1 MSELIHLTA
10 GFCVGFT
17 IGVKIILNY
26 INNKKSIL
34 INEYSQVC
42 PTLVQPLRL
51 LIRQ

>member
-1 MSELIHLTA
+1 MYTKLIHLTA

-26 INNKKSIL
+26 INNKNYIK

-42 PTLVQPLRL
+42 PTLVQESSAVV
-51 LIRQ
+51 